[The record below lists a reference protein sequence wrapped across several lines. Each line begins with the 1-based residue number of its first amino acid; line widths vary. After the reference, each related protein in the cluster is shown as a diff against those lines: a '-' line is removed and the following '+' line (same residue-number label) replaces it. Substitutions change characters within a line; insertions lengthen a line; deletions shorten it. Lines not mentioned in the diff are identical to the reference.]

1 MSSRTG
7 AAVPQMTSAG
17 TCTTRSI
24 PITTVSKL
32 AVSPR
37 WNNYGLRI
45 FGYLHPYVDG
55 EFVFALGSDDN
66 SELWL
71 SADDSPLN
79 SELLAWVGKTGS
91 EWTTPGEFEKY
102 ASQTSRPVWLSAQ
115 RRYFFEVIHKQNDR
129 GTDHVEVAWQ
139 LLNKDF
145 RLKIIESK
153 YISLYTDESALLI
166 SDVAHIP
173 QTAASNQHATAGQ
186 RFAPAEMLRDDPRD
200 AFYQVQQISRKF
212 LEGVLPDCSYKPSYT
227 IKDYPLSRYQGL
239 QFIHMSYIYP
249 NDYTRLTHMETQD
262 SCFYPERPYQMAM
275 FGFSRYMKLDL
286 PPDTQDKENGGE
298 DFAFKR
304 RKSIF
309 RDEDRDE
316 DYRVKKQETQSRLD
330 HVDNALFPDYGD
342 DFDDYA
348 LKRRRRIFSVDA
360 EESDNELSK
369 IHHQQDQAAV
379 KQSGPDEKAKQVQP
393 TVNVT
398 RLKAPKKRRV
408 ARVARSLPPL
418 PVDNEPLQAK
428 QQASN
433 RSGQIQRLNK
443 SNRTQIRRPKGSQYQ
458 NLERAAPLPEKGQV
472 YKRRKFKTK
481 EKDRK
486 QATTKNTTIFRREN
500 NPLLERQHEKDTDI
514 KSPRDEETH
523 LNMDQSQDLQNDV
536 HRAKINEREKKDINW
551 SDTQVKNDHMEKENN
566 FSKTTMRRGKVGV
579 GEEDSSWLLGGDF
592 EDAYEEETTP
602 KIEYDTVVSWNQ
614 TFQVNLVDLQAIRS
628 DWIDLKCNISGNL
641 LLHSSDALP
650 IVTAFMEQLN
660 AKHNGQFTLMRVI
673 NVVKR
678 VDGFTGSRYLL
689 ELELKDVNGRI
700 LRLSHY
706 IYALIRQ
713 PRHRDVHLKRPKPQI
728 LLCNPVGF
736 RWNPSATVHFIVPV
750 KNQARWVQQ
759 LIVDMEWLYRQSG
772 DANFNLIITD
782 YNSTDMDVRKA
793 LEKSSLPRYQYIKLS
808 GNFKR
813 SAGLQAGIDLI
824 DDDHSIVFLCDLHIR
839 FPPSIIDTIRKH
851 CVEGYMAFAPIVL
864 RLDCGVTP
872 SEARGYW
879 EVNGFGL
886 LGIYKSDLVAAGGMN
901 TREFTEQW
909 GGEDWELLD
918 RILQAG
924 LEVERI
930 FLRNFF
936 HHYHSKRGMW
946 NRQVSAN
953 HK

>member
-1 MSSRTG
+1 MRLVVPQLYGCCTN
-7 AAVPQMTSAG
+7 AAVFLHVIDALSFMLVQYRGRANLHVFEDWCGSSTDDLRRNLHYPLYPHI
-17 TCTTRSI
+17 R
-24 PITTVSKL
+24 TTVSKL

-129 GTDHVEVAWQ
+129 GTDHVEVA
-139 LLNKDF
+139 DF

-200 AFYQVQQISRKF
+200 AFYQGEKSLSKKF

-298 DFAFKR
+298 
-304 RKSIF
+304 
-309 RDEDRDE
+309 
-316 DYRVKKQETQSRLD
+316 ETQSRLD

-458 NLERAAPLPEKGQV
+458 NLERAAPLPEK
-472 YKRRKFKTK
+472 
-481 EKDRK
+481 
-486 QATTKNTTIFRREN
+486 
-500 NPLLERQHEKDTDI
+500 
-514 KSPRDEETH
+514 
-523 LNMDQSQDLQNDV
+523 
-536 HRAKINEREKKDINW
+536 
-551 SDTQVKNDHMEKENN
+551 DTQVKNDHMEKENN

-946 NRQVSAN
+946 NRKGQNVYSSAGIN
-953 HK
+953 